1 MYDTR
6 DDPMSDVPLP
16 ADWYES
22 HVMGAADPLWQ
33 WDVHSDRI
41 VLSPEAANL
50 LQGGAGNGYRGEC
63 GAFCDGLA
71 EDRQE
76 SVRQLFGSLRRS
88 SFDSAMEILQTVGED
103 IICCRA
109 IVLERF
115 SCGTPRLLVGALTR
129 LDGRGWLHES
139 GAEGRWIYDC
149 AREEYTLDRN
159 CARLLRLPGS
169 VGLRLPRQTIRDM
182 LGSDATRFFSS
193 RFSRLV
199 NARDHDGSFV
209 ERVLLHLPDGSRKNF
224 LVSGTLVGHDDS
236 GQPVYVTGNLAQRG
250 GEEPQEALS
259 SKSCEIS
266 LMALFGS
273 GDGLWDWNPITDEV
287 YYSPRWLSMLGYTAE
302 QFPGRL
308 ETWKEKIHPD
318 DLKKI
323 VEPQRKL
330 ADSPKYGDTFE
341 CTYRLKRLDGSYAW
355 ILGRGYVT
363 HRDAKGRATR
373 IVGLHTNITA
383 SQADRDYFE
392 KLAQNDALTGLHS
405 RTYFDIKLANIENK
419 GIRPLCVISCD
430 VNGLKLANDYMGHLV
445 GDKLLQTV
453 AALCKESVRTSDC
466 VARMGGDEIVILL
479 PTCPREAGEEILAK
493 LRRNFDRHNA
503 CSDQMPALVSFG
515 LACAES
521 ADIPASAILVE
532 ADREMLKEKRSH
544 RKAAHERIKQWI
556 EQNMDVVVSIEDDRY

>member
-1 MYDTR
+1 MASAYPSR
-6 DDPMSDVPLP
+6 REPL
-16 ADWYES
+16 AS
-22 HVMGAADPLWQ
+22 T
-33 WDVHSDRI
+33 HS
-41 VLSPEAANL
+41 VL
-50 LQGGAGNGYRGEC
+50 
-63 GAFCDGLA
+63 
-71 EDRQE
+71 
-76 SVRQLFGSLRRS
+76 
-88 SFDSAMEILQTVGED
+88 
-103 IICCRA
+103 
-109 IVLERF
+109 
-115 SCGTPRLLVGALTR
+115 
-129 LDGRGWLHES
+129 
-139 GAEGRWIYDC
+139 
-149 AREEYTLDRN
+149 
-159 CARLLRLPGS
+159 
-169 VGLRLPRQTIRDM
+169 
-182 LGSDATRFFSS
+182 
-193 RFSRLV
+193 FSR
-199 NARDHDGSFV
+199 
-209 ERVLLHLPDGSRKNF
+209 
-224 LVSGTLVGHDDS
+224 
-236 GQPVYVTGNLAQRG
+236 
-250 GEEPQEALS
+250 
-259 SKSCEIS
+259 
-266 LMALFGS
+266 
-273 GDGLWDWNPITDEV
+273 
-287 YYSPRWLSMLGYTAE
+287 E

>member
-1 MYDTR
+1 
-6 DDPMSDVPLP
+6 
-16 ADWYES
+16 
-22 HVMGAADPLWQ
+22 
-33 WDVHSDRI
+33 
-41 VLSPEAANL
+41 
-50 LQGGAGNGYRGEC
+50 
-63 GAFCDGLA
+63 
-71 EDRQE
+71 
-76 SVRQLFGSLRRS
+76 
-88 SFDSAMEILQTVGED
+88 
-103 IICCRA
+103 
-109 IVLERF
+109 
-115 SCGTPRLLVGALTR
+115 
-129 LDGRGWLHES
+129 
-139 GAEGRWIYDC
+139 
-149 AREEYTLDRN
+149 
-159 CARLLRLPGS
+159 
-169 VGLRLPRQTIRDM
+169 
-182 LGSDATRFFSS
+182 
-193 RFSRLV
+193 
-199 NARDHDGSFV
+199 
-209 ERVLLHLPDGSRKNF
+209 
-224 LVSGTLVGHDDS
+224 
-236 GQPVYVTGNLAQRG
+236 
-250 GEEPQEALS
+250 
-259 SKSCEIS
+259 
-266 LMALFGS
+266 
-273 GDGLWDWNPITDEV
+273 
-287 YYSPRWLSMLGYTAE
+287 MLGYTAE

-493 LRRNFDRHNA
+493 LRRTLTAQRLFRSDARAGFFWAGLCRIRRYPSLRDPRGSRSGNA
-503 CSDQMPALVSFG
+503 QGKTFPP
-515 LACAES
+515 ES
-521 ADIPASAILVE
+521 GP
-532 ADREMLKEKRSH
+532 
-544 RKAAHERIKQWI
+544 
-556 EQNMDVVVSIEDDRY
+556 